1 MKLKTLRLATL
12 ITIKFIEVSEVKI
25 QNNKSRMGY
34 NNEFNEFIEF
44 FTDSLIIG
52 KEFPFVLIRL
62 IRC

>member
-25 QNNKSRMGY
+25 QNNKSCMGH